1 MMIFTTLTATEV
13 ADLGNPTGSCHVPP
27 RFSA

>member
-13 ADLGNPTGSCHVPP
+13 ADLGNPARSCHVPP

>member
-1 MMIFTTLTATEV
+1 MMIFTTLTATGV
-13 ADLGNPTGSCHVPP
+13 ADLGNPAGSRYVPP